1 MDIRLEL
8 YRIFCTAAEQRSF
21 SGAARE
27 LYITQSAVSQAIGQL
42 EEQTGVALFLRS
54 SKGVAL
60 SAEGE
65 MLYEYVRSALGLI
78 SAAEEKLQR
87 ITALELG
94 ELRICA
100 GDTASKYLLLPS
112 LETFHAQFPQVKL
125 SIINRTS
132 SEGTRLLLDGQAD
145 IAFLN
150 LPPKESELDPSL
162 EVQLSFP
169 IHDIFVAGERFSALK
184 SQTLSLSELASLPLI
199 LLETKANSRKYV
211 QTFFKEQGA
220 VIQPDI
226 ELGSHELLLEFAGI
240 GLGISCVI
248 REFSQD
254 YLTRGSVFELKT
266 APAIPPR
273 TIGMCSLKGVSLST
287 AAREFGRIILGH
299 RNQSA
304 FK

>member
-87 ITALELG
+87 MAALELG

-211 QTFFKEQGA
+211 QAFFKEQGA

-254 YLTRGSVFELKT
+254 YLKKESVFELKT

-273 TIGMCSLKGVSLST
+273 TIGMCSLKGVSLSA
-287 AAREFGRIILGH
+287 AAREFGRIILEH
-299 RNQSA
+299 RNQFAS
-304 FK
+304 K